1 MRNLLLFALLLC
13 TSFVVAQ
20 DAPIPKV
27 GGKAPLFAIQSLEYN
42 NFVMAEKIQELKAKK
57 GLLVLD
63 FWATWCKPCMREL
76 PEFER
81 IHKELSAKGVQ
92 FFAVAIDDKRQDI
105 WRYVKTEKKY
115 TFPVL
120 VDLNAFNA
128 GRKYGADKTLPQL
141 FVIDSE
147 GIIRFHHTGEIKNV
161 EAAVKGILESIQPG
175 LFPEYKGKAI
185 DKGETSSH

>member
-1 MRNLLLFALLLC
+1 MKLTTLPLLVILFSAL
-13 TSFVVAQ
+13 AGQ
-20 DAPIPKV
+20 DAPVPKV
-27 GGKAPLFAIQSLEYN
+27 GAKAPLFAVQSLEYN

-57 GLLVLD
+57 GLLILD

-81 IHKELSAKGVQ
+81 IHKELAAKGIQ

-120 VDLNAFNA
+120 VDLNAYNA

-141 FVIDSE
+141 FVIDGE
-147 GIIRFHHTGEIKNV
+147 GVIRFQHTGEIKNI
-161 EAAVKGILESIQPG
+161 EAALKGLVESLQPG
-175 LFPEYKGKAI
+175 SFPEFQGKKI
-185 DKGETSSH
+185 ESGEISSH